1 MTGVQTCALPILMDL
16 AQIRRRQMDRA
27 LRWAILLFSG
37 FLVVTQQV
45 YTLGPLVEYDRKI
58 NSQPKPQFEGFA
70 GFLLRRLDDLGLRGL
85 TAAVLLI
92 AATFIAIKFKT
103 WRPLNLALLS
113 LLSLNLVV
121 GTFKLF
127 LGRTKPR
134 DGFDLLHVGG
144 MSYPS
149 GHASNAVLSWGILA
163 YLIYRYA
170 KVDRYQGRLAS
181 AGVVLI
187 SLTVCT
193 VSLIRHTHWFSDLL
207 GGLFVGSALL
217 VTVIAIDRYVPSKS
231 QLH

>member
-1 MTGVQTCALPILMDL
+1 MEKL
-16 AQIRRRQMDRA
+16 AQTRRRQMDRA
-27 LRWAILLFSG
+27 LRWSLLLFFG
-37 FLVVTQQV
+37 FLLVTQQV
-45 YTLGPLVEYDRKI
+45 LTNGPLVAYDKEI
-58 NSQPKPQFEGFA
+58 NSQPKPQSEGLA
-70 GFLLRRLDDLGLRGL
+70 GFILRRLDDLGLRSL
-85 TAAVLLI
+85 TATVLLI
-92 AATFIAIKFKT
+92 AASFIAYKFKT
-103 WRPLNLALLS
+103 WRPLNLAMIS
-113 LLSLNLVV
+113 LLSLNVVV
-121 GTFKLF
+121 GSFKIV

-134 DGFDLLHVGG
+134 DGFDLLHAGG

-187 SLTVCT
+187 SLTVCV

-217 VTVIAIDRYVPSKS
+217 VAVIAIDRYVPSKS

>member
-1 MTGVQTCALPILMDL
+1 MMMEL

-37 FLVVTQQV
+37 FLLVTQQV
-45 YTLGPLVEYDRKI
+45 FTYGPLVEYDKRI
-58 NSQPKPQFEGFA
+58 NSQPKPQFEGLA
-70 GFLLRRLDDLGLRGL
+70 GFILRRLDDLGLRWL
-85 TAAVLLI
+85 TATVLLI
-92 AATFIAIKFKT
+92 AATFIAYKFKT

-121 GTFKLF
+121 GTFKIF

-181 AGVVLI
+181 AGVALI

-207 GGLFVGSALL
+207 GGIFVGSALL

>member
-1 MTGVQTCALPILMDL
+1 MEKL
-16 AQIRRRQMDRA
+16 AQNRRRQMDRA
-27 LRWAILLFSG
+27 LRWSLLLFIG

-45 YTLGPLVEYDRKI
+45 LTNGPLVAYDKEI
-58 NSQPKPQFEGFA
+58 NSQSKPQFEGLA
-70 GFLLRRLDDLGLRGL
+70 GFILRRLDDLGLRSL
-85 TAAVLLI
+85 TATVLLI
-92 AATFIAIKFKT
+92 AASYIAYKFKT
-103 WRPLNLALLS
+103 WRPLNLAMIS

-121 GTFKLF
+121 GAFKII

-134 DGFDLLHVGG
+134 DGFDLLHAGG

-170 KVDRYQGRLAS
+170 KVDRYQGRLATS
-181 AGVVLI
+181 GVILI
-187 SLTVCT
+187 SLTVCV

-217 VTVIAIDRYVPSKS
+217 VAVIAIDRYVPSKS

>member
-1 MTGVQTCALPILMDL
+1 MRTTAQT
-16 AQIRRRQMDRA
+16 RRRQMDRA
-27 LRWAILLFSG
+27 LRWSLLLFFG

-45 YTLGPLVEYDRKI
+45 LTNGPLVSYDKEI
-58 NSQPKPQFEGFA
+58 NSQPKPQFEGLA

-85 TAAVLLI
+85 TATVLLI
-92 AATFIAIKFKT
+92 AASFIAYKFKT
-103 WRPLNLALLS
+103 WRPLNLAMVS

-134 DGFDLLHVGG
+134 DGFDLLHAGG

-181 AGVVLI
+181 AGVTLI

-207 GGLFVGSALL
+207 GGLFIGSALL
-217 VTVIAIDRYVPSKS
+217 VAVIAIDRYVPSKS

>member
-1 MTGVQTCALPILMDL
+1 MQTVLD
-16 AQIRRRQMDRA
+16 QRHRQMRRA
-27 LRWAILLFSG
+27 LKWSTALFAGYLL
-37 FLVVTQQV
+37 VTLQV
-45 YTLGPLVEYDRKI
+45 LTNGPLIEIDRYF
-58 NSQPKPQFEGFA
+58 NDLERPRFTGLSQFII
-70 GFLLRRLDDLGLRGL
+70 RRLDDLGLRSVSGI
-85 TAAVLLI
+85 ALLI
-92 AATFIAIKFKT
+92 VAIFIARKFKT
-103 WRPLNLALLS
+103 YRPFNLGLLAFV
-113 LLSLNLVV
+113 SLNVVV
-121 GTFKLF
+121 GSFKYA

-134 DGFDLLHVGG
+134 EGFDLLHAGG

-181 AGVVLI
+181 AGVALI

>member
-1 MTGVQTCALPILMDL
+1 MMDL

>member
-1 MTGVQTCALPILMDL
+1 MMQKL
-16 AQIRRRQMDRA
+16 AQTRRRQMDRA
-27 LRWAILLFSG
+27 LRWSLLLFVG

-45 YTLGPLVEYDRKI
+45 LTNGPLVAYDKEI
-58 NSQPKPQFEGFA
+58 NSQPKPQFEGLA
-70 GFLLRRLDDLGLRGL
+70 GFTLRRLDDLGLRSL
-85 TAAVLLI
+85 TATVLLI
-92 AATFIAIKFKT
+92 AASFIAYKFKT
-103 WRPLNLALLS
+103 WRPLNLAMIS

-121 GTFKLF
+121 GTFKIV

-134 DGFDLLHVGG
+134 DGFDLLHAGG

-187 SLTVCT
+187 SLTVCV

-217 VTVIAIDRYVPSKS
+217 VAVIAIDRYVPSKS

>member
-1 MTGVQTCALPILMDL
+1 
-16 AQIRRRQMDRA
+16 MDRA
-27 LRWAILLFSG
+27 LRWAILLFAG

-45 YTLGPLVEYDRKI
+45 YSLGPLVEYDRRI

-70 GFLLRRLDDLGLRGL
+70 GFILRRLDDLGLRGL

-113 LLSLNLVV
+113 LFSLNLVV

-149 GHASNAVLSWGILA
+149 GHASNAVLSWGVLA

-181 AGVVLI
+181 AGVALI

>member
-1 MTGVQTCALPILMDL
+1 MNELIQN
-16 AQIRRRQMDRA
+16 RRKQMDRA
-27 LRWAILLFSG
+27 LRWAVVLFAG
-37 FLVVTQQV
+37 FLLVTQQV
-45 YTLGPLVEYDRKI
+45 LSYGPLVEYDKKI
-58 NSQPKPQFEGFA
+58 NSDPKPQFDGFA
-70 GFLLRRLDDLGLRGL
+70 GFLLRRLDDFGLRWL
-85 TAAVLLI
+85 TATVLLL
-92 AATFIAIKFKT
+92 AAVFIAYKFKT
-103 WRPLNLALLS
+103 WRPLNLAFLS
-113 LLSLNLVV
+113 LILLNLVV

-181 AGVVLI
+181 AGVALI
-187 SLTVCT
+187 SLTVCV

-207 GGLFVGSALL
+207 GGVFIGSALL
-217 VTVIAIDRYVPSKS
+217 VAVIAVDRYVPSKS

>member
-1 MTGVQTCALPILMDL
+1 MEKL
-16 AQIRRRQMDRA
+16 AQNRRRQMDRA
-27 LRWAILLFSG
+27 LRWSLLLFTG

-45 YTLGPLVEYDRKI
+45 LTNGPLVAYDKEI
-58 NSQPKPQFEGFA
+58 NSQPKPQFEGLP
-70 GFLLRRLDDLGLRGL
+70 GFILRRLDDLGLRGL
-85 TAAVLLI
+85 TATVLLI
-92 AATFIAIKFKT
+92 AASFIAYKFKT
-103 WRPLNLALLS
+103 WRPLNLAMIS

-121 GTFKLF
+121 GTFKLV

-134 DGFDLLHVGG
+134 DGFDLLHAGG

-170 KVDRYQGRLAS
+170 KVDRYQGRLATS
-181 AGVVLI
+181 GVVLI
-187 SLTVCT
+187 SLTVCV

-217 VTVIAIDRYVPSKS
+217 VAVIAIDRYVPSKS

>member
-1 MTGVQTCALPILMDL
+1 MQRETQL
-16 AQIRRRQMDRA
+16 RRKQMDRA
-27 LRWAILLFSG
+27 LRWSLLLFTG
-37 FLVVTQQV
+37 FLLVTQQV
-45 YTLGPLVEYDRKI
+45 LTFGPLVEYDKKI
-58 NSQPKPQFEGFA
+58 NSDPKPQFEGFA

-85 TAAVLLI
+85 TATVLII
-92 AATFIAIKFKT
+92 AASFIAYKFKT
-103 WRPLNLALLS
+103 WRPLNLAFLS
-113 LLSLNLVV
+113 LILLNLVV

-134 DGFDLLHVGG
+134 DGFDLLHAGG

-181 AGVVLI
+181 AGVVAI
-187 SLTVCT
+187 SLTVCI
-193 VSLIRHTHWFSDLL
+193 VSLIRHTHWFTDLL
-207 GGLFVGSALL
+207 GGLFIGSALL
-217 VTVIAIDRYVPSKS
+217 VAVIAVDRYVPSKS

>member
-1 MTGVQTCALPILMDL
+1 MQTETQL
-16 AQIRRRQMDRA
+16 RRKQMDRA
-27 LRWAILLFSG
+27 LRWSLLLFTG
-37 FLVVTQQV
+37 FLLVTQQV
-45 YTLGPLVEYDRKI
+45 LTFGPLVEYDKKI
-58 NSQPKPQFEGFA
+58 NSDPKPQFEGFA

-85 TAAVLLI
+85 TATVLII
-92 AATFIAIKFKT
+92 AASFIAYKFKT
-103 WRPLNLALLS
+103 WRPLNLAFLS
-113 LLSLNLVV
+113 LILLNLVV

-134 DGFDLLHVGG
+134 DGFDLLHAGG
-144 MSYPS
+144 MSFPS

-181 AGVVLI
+181 AGVVAI
-187 SLTVCT
+187 SLTVCV
-193 VSLIRHTHWFSDLL
+193 VSLIRHTHWFTDLL

-217 VTVIAIDRYVPSKS
+217 VAVIAVDRYVPSKS

>member
-1 MTGVQTCALPILMDL
+1 MEKL
-16 AQIRRRQMDRA
+16 AQNRRRQMDRA
-27 LRWAILLFSG
+27 LRWSLLLFVG

-45 YTLGPLVEYDRKI
+45 LTNGPLVAYDKEI
-58 NSQPKPQFEGFA
+58 NSQPKPQFEGLA
-70 GFLLRRLDDLGLRGL
+70 GFILRRLDDLGLRGL
-85 TAAVLLI
+85 TATVLLI
-92 AATFIAIKFKT
+92 AASFIAYKFKT
-103 WRPLNLALLS
+103 WRPLNLAMIS

-121 GTFKLF
+121 GTFKLV

-134 DGFDLLHVGG
+134 DGFDLLHAGG

-170 KVDRYQGRLAS
+170 KVDRYQGRLATS
-181 AGVVLI
+181 GVVLI
-187 SLTVCT
+187 SLTVCV

-217 VTVIAIDRYVPSKS
+217 VAVIAIDRYVPSKS

>member
-1 MTGVQTCALPILMDL
+1 MMEL

-37 FLVVTQQV
+37 FLLVTQQV
-45 YTLGPLVEYDRKI
+45 FTYGPLVEYDKRI
-58 NSQPKPQFEGFA
+58 NSQPKPQFEGLA
-70 GFLLRRLDDLGLRGL
+70 GFILRRLDDLGLRWL
-85 TAAVLLI
+85 TATVLLL
-92 AATFIAIKFKT
+92 AASFIAYKFKT

-121 GTFKLF
+121 GTFKIF

-181 AGVVLI
+181 AGVALI

>member
-1 MTGVQTCALPILMDL
+1 MEKL
-16 AQIRRRQMDRA
+16 AQTRRRQMDGA
-27 LRWAILLFSG
+27 LRWSLLLFVG

-45 YTLGPLVEYDRKI
+45 LTNGPLVAYDKEI
-58 NSQPKPQFEGFA
+58 NSQPKPQFEGLA
-70 GFLLRRLDDLGLRGL
+70 GFILRRLDDLGLRGL
-85 TAAVLLI
+85 TATVLLI
-92 AATFIAIKFKT
+92 AATFIAYKFKT
-103 WRPLNLALLS
+103 WRPLNLAMIS

-121 GTFKLF
+121 GTFKLV

-134 DGFDLLHVGG
+134 DGFDLLHAGG

-187 SLTVCT
+187 SLTVCV

-217 VTVIAIDRYVPSKS
+217 VAVIAIDRYVPSKS

>member
-1 MTGVQTCALPILMDL
+1 MQTETQL
-16 AQIRRRQMDRA
+16 RRKQMDRA
-27 LRWAILLFSG
+27 LRWSLLLFTG
-37 FLVVTQQV
+37 FLIVTQQV
-45 YTLGPLVEYDRKI
+45 LTFGPLVEYDKKI
-58 NSQPKPQFEGFA
+58 NSDPKPQFEGFA

-85 TAAVLLI
+85 TATVLII
-92 AATFIAIKFKT
+92 AASFIAYKFKT
-103 WRPLNLALLS
+103 WRPLNLAFLS
-113 LLSLNLVV
+113 LILLNLVV
-121 GTFKLF
+121 GTSKIV

-134 DGFDLLHVGG
+134 DGFDLLHAGG

-181 AGVVLI
+181 AGVAAI
-187 SLTVCT
+187 SLTVCV
-193 VSLIRHTHWFSDLL
+193 VSLIRHTHWFTDLL

-217 VTVIAIDRYVPSKS
+217 VAVIAVDRYVPSKS

>member
-1 MTGVQTCALPILMDL
+1 MEKL
-16 AQIRRRQMDRA
+16 AQNRRRQMDRA
-27 LRWAILLFSG
+27 LRWSLLLFVG

-45 YTLGPLVEYDRKI
+45 LTNGPLVAYDKEI
-58 NSQPKPQFEGFA
+58 NSQPKPQFEGLA
-70 GFLLRRLDDLGLRGL
+70 GFILRRLDDLGLRGL
-85 TAAVLLI
+85 TATVLLI
-92 AATFIAIKFKT
+92 AASFIAYKFKT
-103 WRPLNLALLS
+103 WRPLNLAMIS

-121 GTFKLF
+121 GTFKLI

-134 DGFDLLHVGG
+134 DGFDLLHAGG

-170 KVDRYQGRLAS
+170 KVDRYQGRLATT
-181 AGVVLI
+181 GVVLI
-187 SLTVCT
+187 SLTVCV

-217 VTVIAIDRYVPSKS
+217 VAVIAIDRYVPSKS